1 METIE
6 SIEQFP
12 TIPSP
17 HADITP
23 VKRVL
28 HFFWLID
35 WSGSMYGP
43 KMATLNHAIRE
54 AIPEIQKA
62 VRNQPN
68 VQIMMRAIRFSDI
81 AEWHIGPEPV
91 PFEQFEWMDLE
102 ASGLTATAQAIRI
115 LSDELGAEKMF
126 RRGLPP
132 VVILISDGFCTDPD
146 WEYDQA
152 IEQINSI
159 PWGKKSIRMAIAVGK
174 DTEYDEKELIK
185 FINPPPPKIPL
196 LKARHIDQLT
206 TYIKWA
212 STVAVNQA
220 SQLKPGNNDTDSFI
234 GEIPEIP
241 EVLDTDDISRIF

>member
-1 METIE
+1 MDVLDQDGLTP
-6 SIEQFP
+6 S
-12 TIPSP
+12 IPSP
-17 HADITP
+17 HHDITP

-43 KMATLNHAIRE
+43 KMASLNHAIRE
-54 AIPEIQKA
+54 AIPEIEKA

-68 VQIMMRAIRFSDI
+68 VQIMMRAIRFSDC
-81 AEWHIGPEPV
+81 AQWHIGPDPV
-91 PFEQFEWMDLE
+91 PFEQFEWIDLE
-102 ASGLTATAQAIRI
+102 ASGLTATAQAIGI
-115 LSDELGAEKMF
+115 LTDELSAEKMI

-132 VVILISDGFCTDPD
+132 VAILVSDGFCTDPD

-152 IEQINSI
+152 IDKINSI
-159 PWGKKSIRMAIAVGK
+159 PWGKKAIRMAIAVGK
-174 DTEYDEKELIK
+174 DSEYDEKELSK

-220 SQLKPGNNDTDSFI
+220 SQLKPGINDSQGII
-234 GEIPEIP
+234 GDIPDVP
-241 EVLDTDDISRIF
+241 EVMDTDDASRIF